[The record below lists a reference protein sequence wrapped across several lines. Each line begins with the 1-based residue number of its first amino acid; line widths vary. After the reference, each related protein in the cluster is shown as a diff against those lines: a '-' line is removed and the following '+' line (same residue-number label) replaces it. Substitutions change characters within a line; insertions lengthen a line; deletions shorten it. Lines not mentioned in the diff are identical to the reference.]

1 MDDGGWGSIRVLEF
15 SAWVLTATA
24 KLQNQDKTH
33 SFEKN
38 SQKISPAAGLSPST
52 TEAVNSAARVVGSR
66 IVKKNYFFS
75 ARILFMMMV
84 LLMVSGVLCEL

>member
-33 SFEKN
+33 AFEKKIAKNFACGELIPINYRSSQQWCSCGWQPDSEKN
-38 SQKISPAAGLSPST
+38 S
-52 TEAVNSAARVVGSR
+52 
-66 IVKKNYFFS
+66 FF
-75 ARILFMMMV
+75 
-84 LLMVSGVLCEL
+84 LLEFNL

>member
-66 IVKKNYFFS
+66 IVKK
-75 ARILFMMMV
+75 IIIV
-84 LLMVSGVLCEL
+84 LREL

>member
-33 SFEKN
+33 AFEKKFA
-38 SQKISPAAGLSPST
+38 KISPAASLSPST
-52 TEAVNSAARVVGSR
+52 TEAVNSGARAVGSR
-66 IVKKNYFFS
+66 IVKKNLFFS
-75 ARILFMMMV
+75 
-84 LLMVSGVLCEL
+84 